1 MSGKLQI
8 VLSVCTVLFLC
19 GTIGF
24 IRKKGLD
31 LYHSIVWFFGALLL
45 LLIALFPQPVLWL
58 TRVAGIE
65 TPSNF
70 VFIVIITFLLI
81 TTLSLSAAVSRHHMR
96 IKRMVQS
103 MAILENRI
111 ESLEAQLARRQD
123 GEREDQA
130 G

>member
-1 MSGKLQI
+1 MSVKLQI
-8 VLSVCTVLFLC
+8 LLSVCTLLFLG

-58 TRVAGIE
+58 THIAGIE

-70 VFIVIITFLLI
+70 VFIAIISFLLI

-103 MAILENRI
+103 MAILENRV
-111 ESLEAQLARRQD
+111 EALEAQLAALQDRQPK
-123 GEREDQA
+123 
-130 G
+130 